1 MKEQIAHQIE
11 LETQAGIPKIKIGRQ
26 RFQNDEKFRINA
38 SFCCGQF
45 QKKITAGRQKDQ
57 YRQQSWFQVFWFGT
71 ADKVSDAR
79 ARWGNAQAQHSF
91 QKESNV
97 ELENF
102 SNKAQDAL
110 VDGTMGSPS
119 RGGLSNTV
127 LDHDDEVL
135 PLSNKLSSWVYLQ
148 PTPFTPRNHSNEHSS
163 HTEY

>member
-1 MKEQIAHQIE
+1 MQEQD
-11 LETQAGIPKIKIGRQ
+11 G
-26 RFQNDEKFRINA
+26 
-38 SFCCGQF
+38 
-45 QKKITAGRQKDQ
+45 
-57 YRQQSWFQVFWFGT
+57 
-71 ADKVSDAR
+71 
-79 ARWGNAQAQHSF
+79 GNAQAQHSF

-135 PLSNKLSSWVYLQ
+135 PTFEQVIELSVSSAYS
-148 PTPFTPRNHSNEHSS
+148 F
-163 HTEY
+163 HTAQSFKGTFIAY